1 MRKIENKVDDSGDGL
16 SADAFNA
23 YMAELENIVTSADIV
38 LNDEAGPDTDFNM
51 ISKAVSAYTNA
62 GSTYQDSGISN
73 SYVLSLTTNLKPVYK
88 YYDRMTVM
96 FKAGNSCTGASVI
109 NVSSLGAKNLTK
121 PGGSNL
127 SYGDLRSG
135 EHIICVYILS
145 EDRFEIA
152 NKIMTNIVT
161 QTINGGTPWTSA
173 SDGPGTGLDADTCDG
188 YHGAFTTNDSRVK
201 VALSATVSNATIS
214 AIRAWGRF
222 YGADGLLMRNNNIAS
237 VVRISVGIY
246 SVTFDNYMD
255 DAHFCTTCTA
265 QTVTSAGGLF
275 ASVYDGE
282 GNYTKFRITVTDS
295 AGTKTDPYLLNF
307 IITGY

>member
-1 MRKIENKVDDSGDGL
+1 VREIENKVDDSGDGL

-62 GSTYQDSGISN
+62 GSTYQDSGTSN

-109 NVSSLGAKNLTK
+109 NVS
-121 PGGSNL
+121 
-127 SYGDLRSG
+127 
-135 EHIICVYILS
+135 S

-188 YHGAFTTNDSRVK
+188 YEGAFTANDSRAK
-201 VALSATVSNATIS
+201 TALNATGSSPIYAVRAWVVFTDNGNSTGTQTVLASKNVSSVSKYTTGSYGINFTIDMSNTNYGFVGFGNYVEEPLTLSEVDKYVYSHSIRIWDQAYTTASNA
-214 AIRAWGRF
+214 GPF
-222 YGADGLLMRNNNIAS
+222 
-237 VVRISVGIY
+237 
-246 SVTFDNYMD
+246 
-255 DAHFCTTCTA
+255 TA
-265 QTVTSAGGLF
+265 
-275 ASVYDGE
+275 VYFE
-282 GNYTKFRITVTDS
+282 
-295 AGTKTDPYLLNF
+295 
-307 IITGY
+307 

>member
-1 MRKIENKVDDSGDGL
+1 MREIENKVDDSGDGL

-62 GSTYQDSGISN
+62 GSTYQDSGTSN

-121 PGGSNL
+121 PDGSNL

-188 YHGAFTTNDSRVK
+188 YEGAFTANDSRAK
-201 VALSATVSNATIS
+201 TALNATGSSPIYAVRAWVVFTDNGNSTGTQTVLASKNVSSVSKYTTGSYGINFTIDMSNTNYGFVGFGNYVEEPLTLSEVDKYVYSHSIRIWDQAYTTASNA
-214 AIRAWGRF
+214 GPF
-222 YGADGLLMRNNNIAS
+222 
-237 VVRISVGIY
+237 
-246 SVTFDNYMD
+246 
-255 DAHFCTTCTA
+255 TA
-265 QTVTSAGGLF
+265 
-275 ASVYDGE
+275 VYFE
-282 GNYTKFRITVTDS
+282 
-295 AGTKTDPYLLNF
+295 
-307 IITGY
+307 